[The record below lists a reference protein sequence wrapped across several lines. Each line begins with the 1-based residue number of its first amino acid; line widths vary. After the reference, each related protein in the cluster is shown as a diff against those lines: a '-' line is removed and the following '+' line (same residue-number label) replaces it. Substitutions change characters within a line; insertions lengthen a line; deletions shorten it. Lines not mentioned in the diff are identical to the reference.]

1 MYGEHLRTPSF
12 TISVATLRGRISLP
26 VSLNLAVT
34 VEQQNSLLG
43 AIRGRTCEYWQAR
56 VGCVV

>member
-1 MYGEHLRTPSF
+1 MPSF
-12 TISVATLRGRISLP
+12 TISAATFRGRISLP

-56 VGCVV
+56 VLCLA